1 MENCDIYDFLPD
13 SNIKLKQR
21 SDMFRINTDTTFLS
35 RFMQV
40 RKHDRILDVGTNNGA
55 LLLSAAQQTD
65 GQCVGIDILPEAI
78 ELATQ
83 NALINDLNHVV
94 FQVCAL
100 QKYNDRLFDM
110 ILCNPPYFES
120 TEEQFSENP
129 YLAAARHEKFLTLPE
144 LAEHSYRLLKDNGRL
159 VVVYRADRFIEA
171 INALVVKKMQPK
183 RIQFIYHSLNK
194 KATGVLIE
202 ARKNGKFG
210 CDIEAPG
217 ILSK

>member
-1 MENCDIYDFLPD
+1 MENRDIYDFLPNSD
-13 SNIKLKQR
+13 IKLKQR

-35 RFMQV
+35 QFMQV

-65 GQCVGIDILPEAI
+65 EQCVGIDILPEAI
-78 ELATQ
+78 ELATH
-83 NALINDLNHVV
+83 NSLINNLNHVL
-94 FQVCAL
+94 FKVCAL
-100 QKYNDRLFDM
+100 QEYNDRLFDM

-129 YLAAARHEKFLTLPE
+129 YLAAARHEKFLTLSE
-144 LAEHSYRLLKDNGRL
+144 LTEHSYRLLKDNGRL

-171 INALVVKKMQPK
+171 INVLGAHKMQPK
-183 RIQFIYHSLNK
+183 RIRFIYHSLNR